1 MKTAIVYSC
10 FLTGKWYSLVSNQ
23 LTKIFSSKTV
33 LNGGDVFICASG
45 TDEEYKKLI
54 EIIGDNKAFVYHHP
68 NIKHACEA
76 YGFKK
81 MHEISK
87 EGYDYICFMHS
98 KGVSRLKDPMPVIIT
113 VNTWRTCMEYFV
125 LERAEDCISALQ
137 KSNKNCAGVM
147 LDVFNWFHKDISF
160 EKSVSHYLWAI
171 FPGNFF
177 WVKCSW
183 FAEQKEPTIG
193 EDRFEYER
201 FLGTCVGTNP
211 YYIWIKKYSE
221 VGSHISY
228 FEPIYEQEYKKEYKE
243 EYKEEEKLI

>member
-1 MKTAIVYSC
+1 MKNAIVYSC

-45 TDEEYKKLI
+45 TEEEYKKLI
-54 EIIGDNKAFVYHHP
+54 EIIGENKATVSH
-68 NIKHACEA
+68 NSNLKHACEA

-98 KGVSRLKDPMPVIIT
+98 KGVSRLKDPMPVIIS
-113 VNTWRTCMEYFV
+113 VNKWRNCMEYFV
-125 LERAEDCISALQ
+125 LDRADDCISALQ
-137 KSNKNCAGVM
+137 NSNKNCAGVM

-211 YYIWIKKYSE
+211 YYIWIKKYTE

-243 EYKEEEKLI
+243 EEKLI

>member
-243 EYKEEEKLI
+243 EEKLI

>member
-211 YYIWIKKYSE
+211 YYIWIKKYTE

-243 EYKEEEKLI
+243 EEKLI

>member
-76 YGFKK
+76 HGFKK

-211 YYIWIKKYSE
+211 YYIWIKKYTE

-243 EYKEEEKLI
+243 EEKLI

>member
-98 KGVSRLKDPMPVIIT
+98 KGVSRLKDSMPVIIT

-243 EYKEEEKLI
+243 EEKLI

>member
-183 FAEQKEPTIG
+183 FVEQKEPTIG

-211 YYIWIKKYSE
+211 YYIWIKKYTE

-243 EYKEEEKLI
+243 EEKLI

>member
-45 TDEEYKKLI
+45 TNEEYKKLI

-211 YYIWIKKYSE
+211 YYIWIKKYTE

-243 EYKEEEKLI
+243 EEKLI

>member
-45 TDEEYKKLI
+45 TNEEYKKLI

-243 EYKEEEKLI
+243 EEKLI

>member
-45 TDEEYKKLI
+45 TEEEYKKLI

-211 YYIWIKKYSE
+211 YYIWIKKYTE

-243 EYKEEEKLI
+243 EEKLI